1 MQVQSRVREGVPTLR
16 SSPSCTPDT
25 HTHTHTI
32 IVLLLD
38 VEILANLAEYAEVIK
53 LVDLIEL

>member
-1 MQVQSRVREGVPTLR
+1 MQVQSRVREGVPTPR
-16 SSPSCTPDT
+16 SSPSCTPD
-25 HTHTHTI
+25 THTHTI

-38 VEILANLAEYAEVIK
+38 VEILVNLAEYAEVIK